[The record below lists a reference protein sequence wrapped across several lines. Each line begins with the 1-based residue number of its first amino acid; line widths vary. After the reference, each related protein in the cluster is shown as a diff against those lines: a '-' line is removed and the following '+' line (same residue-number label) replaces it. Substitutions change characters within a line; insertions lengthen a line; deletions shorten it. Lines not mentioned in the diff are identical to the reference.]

1 MLAAQYTDEG
11 TAPRTV
17 LRFLAQPSSVN
28 FGGNAHGGTVLRWID
43 EAAYACARSWIPP
56 KMDHSEAIAVYSG
69 VVHFFAPVKIGDLVE
84 VDARL
89 ACTGTRSMHLAVR
102 VSTADLSTPSQ
113 KTLATQCL
121 TVFEVHGAD
130 QTGLPVPSWAPE
142 SKEDL
147 GLHSHILDIVNLR
160 EKIVPIEPALSLAP

>member
-1 MLAAQYTDEG
+1 
-11 TAPRTV
+11 
-17 LRFLAQPSSVN
+17 
-28 FGGNAHGGTVLRWID
+28 
-43 EAAYACARSWIPP
+43 
-56 KMDHSEAIAVYSG
+56 
-69 VVHFFAPVKIGDLVE
+69 